1 MSDTEAVVWIGLATF
16 AATLLGPIFAVEVS
30 KRRDAQRER
39 KNRQVDVFR
48 ALMRNRRSALSPEF
62 VGALNLI
69 EVEFFDAPTVISA
82 CKKLLEHF
90 SSPQISDRNAQHLWL
105 ETSRRLQSEMLV
117 DMAKYLNMHIPA
129 LTIAVGGYSPIAHEE
144 LEIDQIAIRK
154 LFVQIASGE
163 RAVPVQLVDRPF
175 PPQPEQGERTSK

>member
-1 MSDTEAVVWIGLATF
+1 MNATEAVVWIGLATF

-69 EVEFFDAPTVISA
+69 EVEFFDAPSVIA
-82 CKKLLEHF
+82 AWKKLLEHF
-90 SSPQISDRNAQHLWL
+90 SAPHYTDRNAQQLWI
-105 ETSRRLQSEMLV
+105 ETRGRLQAEMLV
-117 DMAKYLNMHIPA
+117 VMAKYLKMHIPD
-129 LTIAVGGYSPIAHEE
+129 LTIAGGGYSPIAYEE
-144 LEIDQIAIRK
+144 LEGDQIAIRK
-154 LFVQIASGE
+154 LFVQIANGV

-175 PPQPEQGERTSK
+175 PPQPEQGERTNK